1 MTRASVKDNEILHL
15 ALFCKIHVVYKRF
28 DSGHRNSRTP
38 CCNQEDQQWARLAGG
53 DAKDKSGMTAEH
65 LTQLGIDL
73 KSTWA
78 GCGWNKYC
86 CVVSWANGAG
96 KSMLSSD
103 LDRWLAAPP
112 KVCEWPT
119 RVTLGLFGCAETE
132 PTSPTCGLGSAP
144 SLLLLRPAL
153 TSPQPFVSSLSQ
165 Q

>member
-1 MTRASVKDNEILHL
+1 
-15 ALFCKIHVVYKRF
+15 
-28 DSGHRNSRTP
+28 
-38 CCNQEDQQWARLAGG
+38 
-53 DAKDKSGMTAEH
+53 MTAEH